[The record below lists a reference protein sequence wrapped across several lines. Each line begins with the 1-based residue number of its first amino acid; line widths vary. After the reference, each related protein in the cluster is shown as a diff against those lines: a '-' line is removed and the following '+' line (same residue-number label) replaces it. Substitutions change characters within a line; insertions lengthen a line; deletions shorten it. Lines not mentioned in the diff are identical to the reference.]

1 MRLLEESMGRF
12 ESSMGLPVP
21 LGQCHA
27 TGSLGLEQSPNL
39 TCSTPK
45 QPTVGEPMVE
55 CNYKLP
61 HPGRSSP
68 VRPLSCLKKVIQSA
82 N

>member
-1 MRLLEESMGRF
+1 MGRF
-12 ESSMGLPVP
+12 GGSMRLPVP
-21 LGQCHA
+21 PGQCHA
-27 TGSLGLEQSPNL
+27 RGSLGLEQSPNL

-45 QPTVGEPMVE
+45 QPTGGEPKVE
-55 CNYKLP
+55 CHYKLS

-68 VRPLSCLKKVIQSA
+68 VRPLSCLKKVTQFA